1 MPNTSN
7 VEDQDDDD
15 NDASVLNIQTTKIEG
30 NNSKHF

>member
-15 NDASVLNIQTTKIEG
+15 NDASVLNIQATKFEG